1 MPHPSLSAN
10 HATVSYRVPYADTDQ
25 MGVVYHANY
34 LVYFERCRNELM
46 RQLSFTYREMEAMG
60 LGLPVIEAHVE
71 YKSPAKYDDV
81 LEIRAFV
88 AHAKGFRI
96 RIDASV
102 YRGDELLAIGHT
114 LHCCI
119 NLATLR
125 PARLPPQLL
134 T

>member
-1 MPHPSLSAN
+1 
-10 HATVSYRVPYADTDQ
+10 

-46 RQLSFTYREMEAMG
+46 RQLGFTYREMEAMG

-71 YKSPAKYDDV
+71 YKSPAKYDDL

-88 AHAKGFRI
+88 SHAKGFRI

-102 YRGDELLAIGHT
+102 YRGDELLVTGYT

-119 NLATLR
+119 NLVTLR
-125 PARLPPQLL
+125 PARLPAMLL
-134 T
+134 QSSID